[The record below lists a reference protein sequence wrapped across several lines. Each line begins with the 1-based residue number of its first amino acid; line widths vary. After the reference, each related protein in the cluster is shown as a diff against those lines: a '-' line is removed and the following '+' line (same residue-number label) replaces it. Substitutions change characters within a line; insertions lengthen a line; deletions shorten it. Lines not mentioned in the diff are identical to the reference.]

1 MILYKYLSGN
11 LIKVIQN
18 AQIRYTQFA
27 EFNDPFEM
35 KPNINKIVTDEEAK
49 FLVGEKLKE
58 YEEVLSFLEKNDGT
72 NRKAVFNA
80 MISGIEDLTPTFIP
94 MIKNQMEK
102 TFNEKIGVLCLT
114 ESKDSLLM
122 WAHYAERHTGYVIG
136 FDCKDKW
143 FNCRISKNDD
153 FRDLRKVEYIE
164 NRPTLTLHDME
175 SKDIFFCKSKEWAYE
190 KEWRII
196 KPLDAANYI
205 EPRNP
210 YPICLFSFPRE
221 IIKEII
227 LGCMISNENK
237 SNILKILR
245 ENKEYKDVMVYQSE
259 LDKESYKLNFK
270 RIK

>member
-102 TFNEKIGVLCLT
+102 TFNEKIGVLC
-114 ESKDSLLM
+114 
-122 WAHYAERHTGYVIG
+122 
-136 FDCKDKW
+136 
-143 FNCRISKNDD
+143 
-153 FRDLRKVEYIE
+153 
-164 NRPTLTLHDME
+164 
-175 SKDIFFCKSKEWAYE
+175 
-190 KEWRII
+190 
-196 KPLDAANYI
+196 
-205 EPRNP
+205 
-210 YPICLFSFPRE
+210 
-221 IIKEII
+221 
-227 LGCMISNENK
+227 
-237 SNILKILR
+237 
-245 ENKEYKDVMVYQSE
+245 
-259 LDKESYKLNFK
+259 
-270 RIK
+270 

>member
-1 MILYKYLSGN
+1 MILYKYLSSS

-35 KPNINKIVTDEEAK
+35 KPNINKIVTDEYMEC
-49 FLVGEKLKE
+49 LIREKLKDDKE
-58 YEEVLSFLEKNDGT
+58 RLSLIKEKLGLNQKDVCD
-72 NRKAVFNA
+72 KLFSE
-80 MISGIEDLTPTFIP
+80 MKDLTPTFIP

-122 WAHYAERHTGYVIG
+122 WAHYADRHTGYVIG

-153 FRDLRKVEYIE
+153 LRDLRKVEYIE
-164 NRPTLTLHDME
+164 NRPTLTLHDMD

-245 ENKEYKDVMVYQSE
+245 ENKEYKDVIVYQSE